1 MQFVHKDTVM
11 TVFRSPATKVSLGLA
26 VSLALSACSAV
37 DRLENIGE
45 APAFSPIAVA
55 EPHVALPMPAQ
66 KANFRQANSLW
77 QSGSRAFFR
86 DPRASKVGDI
96 LTVNIAIGDQASI
109 ANTTSRSR
117 KSSEDANATNF
128 LGIESEFSNILPD
141 AIDPSSLIKMG
152 SGSNNTGTG
161 TVNRSEDIKL
171 TVAAL
176 VTRVLPNGN
185 LVIQGQQEVRVNYEV
200 RELMIAGVVRPED
213 ISNGNTINHTQ
224 IAEARISYGGRGQL
238 SDVQQARYGQ
248 QLYDILFPF

>member
-1 MQFVHKDTVM
+1 M
-11 TVFRSPATKVSLGLA
+11 TASKPSFKNSALCMALGLT
-26 VSLALSACSAV
+26 LGACSAV

-45 APAFSPIAVA
+45 APRFSPIAVTD
-55 EPHVALPMPAQ
+55 PQVALPMPAP
-66 KANFRQANSLW
+66 KTKFRQANSLW

-128 LGIESEFSNILPD
+128 LGIESEFSAVLPD
-141 AIDPSSLIKMG
+141 AINPSSLIKMG

-171 TVAAL
+171 TVAAI